1 VHQICI
7 VGTQMSSEQ
16 SQLAVQVIGCM
27 VEALADDDGNID
39 QKCFEKI
46 FTACVKAVLV
56 GLKVGDQALAIL
68 QQGLGQ
74 VGAEANLV
82 FFERKSI

>member
-1 VHQICI
+1 
-7 VGTQMSSEQ
+7 MSSEQ

>member
-1 VHQICI
+1 
-7 VGTQMSSEQ
+7 MSSEQ
-16 SQLAVQVIGCM
+16 SQLAIQVIGCM

-46 FTACVKAVLV
+46 FTACIKAVIV
-56 GLKVGDQALAIL
+56 GMKVGDQALAVL

-74 VGAEANLV
+74 VGME
-82 FFERKSI
+82 